1 MKPSQLDKILANRR
15 TIRDF
20 DIRPVPLAMVR
31 RLLLAAQ
38 GITDETGKRT
48 APSAHALHP
57 LSLML
62 VAGNI
67 EGLDQGLYRVD
78 GDAKTLTLTT
88 GGNLRGDFQRA
99 ALEDQ
104 PWIGRAAGI
113 ITICAD
119 FNTAT
124 KAFADQPPYGER
136 GTRYVYIEA
145 GAAAQN
151 VQLQCTADGL
161 GCVLVAG
168 FRDEETTH
176 LLGLEAP
183 IGPVLHLCFGWPI
196 AAVKNPHRN

>member
-1 MKPSQLDKILANRR
+1 MNPRQLDKVLANRR
-15 TIRDF
+15 TIREF
-20 DIRPVPLAMVR
+20 NARPVPLANVR

-38 GITDETGKRT
+38 GITDETGKRA

-57 LSLML
+57 LSLTL
-62 VAGNI
+62 SVGNI

-78 GDAKTLTLTT
+78 SDAKTLTLTT
-88 GGNLRGDFQRA
+88 GRDLRGEIQRA

-104 PWIGRAAGI
+104 PWIGLAAGI
-113 ITICAD
+113 LTICAD
-119 FNTAT
+119 FDAAR

-151 VQLQCTADGL
+151 VQLQSTADGL

-168 FRDEETTH
+168 FRDEETARI
-176 LLGLEAP
+176 LELTAP
-183 IGPVLHLCFGWPI
+183 TAPVLHLCFGWP
-196 AAVKNPHRN
+196 VGR